1 MFGHFLN
8 TTKRSKTMTKEKPI
22 WKQNEYGHYRVFLD
36 GIEFRG
42 MRQARLHLKKKQA
55 RAKRQ
60 NLNK

>member
-1 MFGHFLN
+1 MI
-8 TTKRSKTMTKEKPI
+8 KETPI

-55 RAKRQ
+55 RAKRR